1 MSYRRFTDSSGRSWE
16 AWEVHPSAVERRINK
31 DRRSAPRAETDRRR
45 QQEFRLV
52 IPHELSGGWLAL
64 QGTQEKIRVAPIP
77 EGWMALSDDD
87 LAALVARA
95 AGGSNL
101 ES

>member
-1 MSYRRFTDSSGRSWE
+1 M
-16 AWEVHPSAVERRINK
+16 
-31 DRRSAPRAETDRRR
+31 PRGDADRRR

-95 AGGSNL
+95 AAKSNL
-101 ES
+101 EF